1 MLSRVLEYWHTLR
14 YWPLC
19 WKAILRFRGYRP
31 QAVTM
36 RSITRWLSQFDAK
49 DRTAVLLLLDKVVYL
64 SEKHTEKTLVELNE
78 RLLARLNADGVPTR
92 NIVYMQIHD
101 PGSSSAAMLNML
113 RDRACL
119 EQKGCHFVDW
129 KDIRQLHEVTDRLEQ
144 GAIIYVDDFSATGG
158 QFCTVR
164 NYLAEYI
171 VGNFSEFFLL
181 PIICEE
187 ALYKLGT
194 LGVEAISGDVHSK
207 AARPL
212 HPNSTILNPITR
224 SRLVELCTRIDQKGG
239 LGVGQLATMVVFYRN
254 APNTV
259 PVLLR
264 GNRKR
269 RFAGVF
275 PRTTDL

>member
-49 DRTAVLLLLDKVVYL
+49 DRAAVLLLLNKVVYL

-101 PGSSSAAMLNML
+101 PGSSSAVMLNML

-171 VGNFSEFFLL
+171 VGNFSEFFLRN
-181 PIICEE
+181 PAHVVHRIRRKPSTE
-187 ALYKLGT
+187 
-194 LGVEAISGDVHSK
+194 SGGC
-207 AARPL
+207 RP
-212 HPNSTILNPITR
+212 PVPAQAVQRIQSMPSTFPPG
-224 SRLVELCTRIDQKGG
+224 SESVDDMDRIGWMTCSG
-239 LGVGQLATMVVFYRN
+239 I
-254 APNTV
+254 
-259 PVLLR
+259 
-264 GNRKR
+264 
-269 RFAGVF
+269 
-275 PRTTDL
+275 